1 MPVFVI
7 FITVP
12 SGKDVAVYVGV
23 IVGVFGTVV
32 RVEVG
37 VDVLDGVDVRVAVLL
52 GVAVEVL
59 EGTVVS
65 VAVAVNEGVAG

>member
-1 MPVFVI
+1 M
-7 FITVP
+7 
-12 SGKDVAVYVGV
+12 YVGV

-32 RVEVG
+32 RVKVG
-37 VDVLDGVDVRVAVLL
+37 VDVIDGVEVRVAVLL

>member
-1 MPVFVI
+1 M
-7 FITVP
+7 
-12 SGKDVAVYVGV
+12 YVGV
-23 IVGVFGTVV
+23 IVGVLGTVV
-32 RVEVG
+32 RVKLG
-37 VDVLDGVDVRVAVLL
+37 VDVLDGVDVHVAVLL

>member
-1 MPVFVI
+1 M
-7 FITVP
+7 
-12 SGKDVAVYVGV
+12 
-23 IVGVFGTVV
+23 V
-32 RVEVG
+32 RVKLG